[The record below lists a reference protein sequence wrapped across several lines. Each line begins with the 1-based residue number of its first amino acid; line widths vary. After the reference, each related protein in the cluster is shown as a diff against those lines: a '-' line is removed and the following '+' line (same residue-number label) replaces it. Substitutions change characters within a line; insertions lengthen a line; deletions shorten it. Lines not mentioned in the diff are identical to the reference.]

1 MLLCYSYCCCYW
13 CWSVCRPVFVRPPLP
28 DITFPGQ
35 SPQRAVHRYQ
45 TIFTWCPVTWL
56 PTVSF
61 PTARWVI
68 SIENKALSACPI
80 LPFLAKYHIMIYNII
95 PIRITLCSAILMK
108 VTKKKLSQQQR
119 QTKWSSEQPS
129 RLPLAC
135 FRAVSFNSNVLW
147 KFFPHVSVQILLA

>member
-95 PIRITLCSAILMK
+95 PICITLCSAILMK
-108 VTKKKLSQQQR
+108 VTKKNS
-119 QTKWSSEQPS
+119 PS
-129 RLPLAC
+129 NKDKPSGVQSNLHVCHWR
-135 FRAVSFNSNVLW
+135 VSGLFLLILMFYGNSFLMLVY
-147 KFFPHVSVQILLA
+147 KYY